1 MAQGSNDDGE
11 EVQPNDPAV
20 DQVPFAVYPI
30 LPLWEEEEGSELC
43 LLNVVNEIIKLISVT
58 LTGWRV
64 HSLEL
69 LH

>member
-30 LPLWEEEEGSELC
+30 LPLWGREEEEGSELC
-43 LLNVVNEIIKLISVT
+43 LLMS
-58 LTGWRV
+58 
-64 HSLEL
+64 
-69 LH
+69 